1 MVVRTAPLSQ
11 LMNLSLLTTNITV
24 DSNASCNGI
33 ADGGVTVVANGGTVA
48 VDYTY
53 LWDDPSAQNTASATN
68 LAAGSYTVIVT
79 DDNGC
84 NTNDNVTISEPD
96 QLYAIPLLVN
106 HVSCNGLSDG
116 SATSIGVG
124 GTVAADYTYLW
135 DDPTTQAT
143 ATATNLAAGTYTIT
157 ITDDNGCSADS
168 TIDITQPNALT
179 ATHTIDAQVSC
190 FGLSDGQATVTP
202 SGGTNPYTY
211 LWDDPAAQ
219 TTPTAT
225 GLAAGTYNCT
235 ITDNGAKS
243 WNLNYNEDFN
253 AAIGA
258 EWNDNSTLVYRGESV
273 LGEFNVNATGQPT
286 LSLNGLP
293 AHDSLRV
300 VFEFYAFDTWNGN
313 STNWGP
319 DFLLFLLIATHYY
332 IPLLVEGILINLI
345 LIITY
350 QIIH

>member
-1 MVVRTAPLSQ
+1 M
-11 LMNLSLLTTNITV
+11 
-24 DSNASCNGI
+24 
-33 ADGGVTVVANGGTVA
+33 ANGGTVA
-48 VDYTY
+48 VDYIY

-68 LAAGSYTVIVT
+68 LAAGSYTVTVT

-96 QLYAIPLLVN
+96 PLFAIPLLVN

-124 GTVAADYTYLW
+124 GTVAADYNYLW
-135 DDPTTQAT
+135 DDPTAQAT

-179 ATHTIDAQVSC
+179 ATHTIDVQVSC

-243 WNLNYNEDFN
+243 WYLNYTEDFN
-253 AAIGA
+253 ASIGT
-258 EWNDNSTLVYRGESV
+258 EWDNNSTVSYRTETV
-273 LGEFNVNATGQPT
+273 LGEFNVNATGHPT

-293 AHDSLRV
+293 AHDSIRV
-300 VFEFYAFDTWNGN
+300 ILDFYAFDSWNGN
-313 STNWGP
+313 NTTWGP
-319 DFLLFLLIATHYY
+319 DLWTLAVDNDTLLHTTFSWTIILLSHILKITLQQTQAQQV
-332 IPLLVEGILINLI
+332 PLPLI
-345 LIITY
+345 
-350 QIIH
+350 